1 MYLNKIC
8 FQRKIPEPEKTLNEY
23 EKNISMEEWRKCNSM
38 QSKSVLEIDMS
49 VTNSTVDTKVILKDV
64 SCDGIEI
71 EIFIKYLINIR
82 IIYYL

>member
-1 MYLNKIC
+1 
-8 FQRKIPEPEKTLNEY
+8 
-23 EKNISMEEWRKCNSM
+23 MEEWQKCDSM
-38 QSKSVLEIDMS
+38 QSKTVLEIDMS

-82 IIYYL
+82 II